1 MNVWLIAAMALILVP
16 AITLAAWVT
25 WDYQR
30 DILFE
35 NKKTRKPVNL
45 IHIKSTYF

>member
-25 WDYQR
+25 WDYR

-35 NKKTRKPVNL
+35 NKKTRK
-45 IHIKSTYF
+45 TR

>member
-16 AITLAAWVT
+16 AITLVAWVT
-25 WDYQR
+25 WDYR

-35 NKKTRKPVNL
+35 NKKARKTR
-45 IHIKSTYF
+45 